1 MLIEKMELC
10 ELIPHAG
17 NMCLLDN
24 VLSWNESEI
33 YCSAISHIDQSN
45 PLQKHGRLASVHLLE
60 YGAQA
65 MAVHGGLLARE
76 SGEKPLPGYLAAL
89 RDVILQ
95 QDFVDQIKTPL
106 TVHAEKIAA
115 SSDSFMYK
123 FRVSSNETLLASARA
138 TVITISKSK

>member
-1 MLIEKMELC
+1 MLIEKRELC
-10 ELIPHAG
+10 ELIPHTG
-17 NMCLLDN
+17 DMCLLES
-24 VLSWNESEI
+24 VLSWNESGI
-33 YCSAISHIDQSN
+33 CCSAISHIDQSN
-45 PLQKHGRLASVHLLE
+45 PLRKHGRLASIHLLE

-65 MAVHGGLLARE
+65 MAVHGGLLARK
-76 SGEKPLPGYLAAL
+76 SGKILLPGYLAAL

-138 TVITISKSK
+138 TVIAVSQPK